1 MSTTECIKVIDA
13 NAEEVITNKA
23 DEREK
28 KWWIDGN
35 YKTIDKDRLPLI
47 LIEGVSYEEFEKKC
61 EITNA
66 SKYWEFRDGIVVIF
80 ELPNR
85 DHEYAHSAFS
95 RQFEHQDPQS
105 TVDSCRSATCHA
117 TPGRITRGSSKQ
129 PDDSFMPTLL
139 PRPARNPCDL
149 QGNPWPTIIAEV
161 ANSESLSR
169 IIHMTTQFWLAPNRV
184 EDVAINSVVQQA
196 YKLQNVHGN
205 YQPVQIIE
213 FGTIDRN
220 NQPYNGCTAAGM
232 CIMNIFPGCIFR
244 GYPQVPPYPINNVVI
259 DFFPIQQAIFRAM

>member
-1 MSTTECIKVIDA
+1 MNMHIVHSLDNLNIRIL
-13 NAEEVITNKA
+13 KA
-23 DEREK
+23 Q
-28 KWWIDGN
+28 
-35 YKTIDKDRLPLI
+35 LI
-47 LIEGVSYEEFEKKC
+47 L
-61 EITNA
+61 A
-66 SKYWEFRDGIVVIF
+66 D
-80 ELPNR
+80 
-85 DHEYAHSAFS
+85 
-95 RQFEHQDPQS
+95 Q
-105 TVDSCRSATCHA
+105 
-117 TPGRITRGSSKQ
+117 
-129 PDDSFMPTLL
+129 
-139 PRPARNPCDL
+139 

-184 EDVAINSVVQQA
+184 EDVDQNGTPLRRFTVQYCFFCCHFIYFICLIIVLYFGSAINSVVQQA